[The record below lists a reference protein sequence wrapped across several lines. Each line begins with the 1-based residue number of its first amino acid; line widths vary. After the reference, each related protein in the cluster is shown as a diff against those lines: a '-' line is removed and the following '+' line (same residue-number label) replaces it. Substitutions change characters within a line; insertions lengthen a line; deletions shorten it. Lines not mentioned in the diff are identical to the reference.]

1 MEFLFLGPEA
11 NLPTEAA
18 EQVPTAVE
26 INNYSLFEQLQ
37 EAVQDGPN
45 PQEVKVVNVQKAENQ
60 SKKIRERLPKKTFLR
75 SNTKL

>member
-26 INNYSLFEQLQ
+26 INNSLFEQLQ
-37 EAVQDGPN
+37 KAVQDGPN
-45 PQEVKVVNVQKAENQ
+45 PQEVKVVNVQKAEN
-60 SKKIRERLPKKTFLR
+60 
-75 SNTKL
+75 